1 MATRLVATRSE
12 QAFSIA
18 PAPAPA
24 AKSARLRRF
33 PSSPPESGRFLRS
46 HAGPDEQA
54 SSATRRSLVGPRGLQ
69 ISLGAFWLLDGALQ
83 LQSFMFTRAFS
94 QTVLGPVAV
103 GQPRALAVPILWFAH
118 LVGSHPAQW
127 NTAFAVIQIAIGL
140 GLLIPRTVR
149 PALIAS
155 VVWAGGVW
163 CFGEGFGGIL
173 TGSASPL
180 TGAPGAVLVYALLG
194 AVAWPW
200 SVRWDFQRGARAV
213 WAALWCG
220 SSLLWLLPA
229 QRSGSAVRSAI
240 AAAVPGAPN
249 WLHGGLESLAGAAGG
264 HGLVIALTASAV
276 SALIGLG
283 VYSKRPVLF
292 VLTGVVVAAA
302 MWVAGQSAG
311 GLLSGQST
319 DPNIGP
325 LFVLLAAVLLPRAG
339 SIPHEV
345 SLPKLPSPGA
355 LRSLRVRSGGAPAQK
370 LAGARRVALLGR
382 ISPQSNT
389 TP

>member
-1 MATRLVATRSE
+1 L
-12 QAFSIA
+12 I
-18 PAPAPA
+18 
-24 AKSARLRRF
+24 
-33 PSSPPESGRFLRS
+33 
-46 HAGPDEQA
+46 
-54 SSATRRSLVGPRGLQ
+54 GPRGLQ
-69 ISLGAFWLLDGALQ
+69 IALGAFWLLDGALQ

-94 QTVLGPVAV
+94 QTVLAPAAV
-103 GQPRALAVPILWFAH
+103 GQPRPLAVPILWFAH
-118 LVGSHPAQW
+118 LVGAHPVQW
-127 NTAFAVIQIAIGL
+127 NIAFAVIQIVTGL

-155 VVWAGGVW
+155 AVWAGSVW

-180 TGAPGAVLVYALLG
+180 TGAPGAVLLYALLG

-200 SVRWDFQRGARAV
+200 SVRWDFRRGARAV

-229 QRSGSAVRSAI
+229 QRSANAVRRTI
-240 AAAVPGAPN
+240 AAAVPGAPS
-249 WLHGGLESLAGAAGG
+249 WLHGGLERLAGAAGG
-264 HGLVIALTASAV
+264 HGLGIALAASAV

-292 VLTGVVVAAA
+292 VLTGVVVAAT

-339 SIPHEV
+339 SDPPHLGLTNRSHETAIV
-345 SLPKLPSPGA
+345 PS
-355 LRSLRVRSGGAPAQK
+355 
-370 LAGARRVALLGR
+370 
-382 ISPQSNT
+382 SPL
-389 TP
+389 